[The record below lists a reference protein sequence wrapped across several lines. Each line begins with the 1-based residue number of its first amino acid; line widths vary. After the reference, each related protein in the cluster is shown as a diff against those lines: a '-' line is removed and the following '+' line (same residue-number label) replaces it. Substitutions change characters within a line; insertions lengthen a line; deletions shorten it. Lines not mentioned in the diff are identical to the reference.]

1 MEEIT
6 DVLIHTEFIKLQ
18 QIIKLSGIV
27 GQGSDVKVL
36 LNDKLIYVNN
46 TLILE
51 RGKKIYSGDVI
62 EVKNMG
68 KIRCVSE
75 K

>member
-46 TLILE
+46 ILFWKE
-51 RGKKIYSGDVI
+51 AKRYTQV
-62 EVKNMG
+62 M
-68 KIRCVSE
+68 
-75 K
+75 

>member
-46 TLILE
+46 MLVLE

-68 KIRCVSE
+68 KIRCVVE

>member
-36 LNDKLIYVNN
+36 LNDKSIYVNN
-46 TLILE
+46 MLVLE

-68 KIRCVSE
+68 KIRCVVE